1 MVTALLI
8 VIYIAFIGNGF
19 TQSLFGAALP
29 AIQGDLALSL
39 DMANYVNVLIPACT
53 AISSMFGGR
62 MVNKFGTRA
71 VLTAS
76 TVLAALSLLGFSFA
90 NGIVTMCIFAIPLG
104 LSAGATDAA
113 LNNYISLHYK
123 AMHMNFMHCFFGVGM
138 LTGPVIMAFVLD
150 SAGWRAGYRT
160 VFALQCVI
168 VLIVLLSLPIWKK
181 VKHASNTAQ
190 AEAVVSEN
198 LSYFKMIKRSEIRLD
213 WYMCIAINAIE
224 GGVGSLGAW
233 YLVNAHGL
241 SEASSA
247 AAITMFCAG
256 IALGRFLSGIISNKV
271 SSRAIVKVSVGIM
284 LLGTALMF
292 VPVTAVAIAGLFL
305 VGLGNG
311 PIYPSIMYLTPQH
324 FGEKH
329 STSILSS
336 QMAAAYFGFM
346 VGAPVF
352 GSIAK
357 MLSPSAFPLYIL
369 VWGAIF
375 VVSAMLFFRKISKNK

>member
-29 AIQGDLALSL
+29 AIQADLSLSL
-39 DMANYVNVLIPACT
+39 DAVNCVNVLIPACT
-53 AISSMFGGR
+53 AIASMFGGR
-62 MVNKFGTRA
+62 LVNKFGTRA
-71 VLTAS
+71 VLF
-76 TVLAALSLLGFSFA
+76 AATLVSACALLGFSFSG
-90 NGIVTMCIFAIPLG
+90 GIVMMCVFAIPLG
-104 LSAGATDAA
+104 LGAGATDAA

-138 LTGPVIMAFVLD
+138 LAGPLAIALVLD
-150 SAGWRAGYRT
+150 RAGWRAGYHT
-160 VFALQCVI
+160 VFFFQCFI
-168 VLIVLLSLPIWKK
+168 VLVVLASLPIWKR
-181 VKHASNTAQ
+181 VKHKNTFADDLQ
-190 AEAVVSEN
+190 VQPEN
-198 LSYFKMIKRSEIRLD
+198 VSYFSMLKRSEIRLD

-233 YLVNAHGL
+233 YLCNAHGL
-241 SEASSA
+241 SEANSA

-256 IALGRFLSGIISNKV
+256 IALGRFLSGLISNKV
-271 SSRAIVKVSVGIM
+271 SSWNIIKVSVGIM
-284 LLGTALMF
+284 LAGTALMF
-292 VPVTAVAIAGLFL
+292 IPVTPVAIAGLFL

-311 PIYPSIMYLTPQH
+311 PVYPSIMYLTPEH
-324 FGEKH
+324 FGEAQ

-346 VGAPVF
+346 VGAPLF
-352 GSIAK
+352 GSLAK

-369 VWGAIF
+369 VWAVIF
-375 VVSAMLFFRKISKNK
+375 VVSAALFLRKFAKNK

>member
-1 MVTALLI
+1 
-8 VIYIAFIGNGF
+8 
-19 TQSLFGAALP
+19 
-29 AIQGDLALSL
+29 
-39 DMANYVNVLIPACT
+39 
-53 AISSMFGGR
+53 
-62 MVNKFGTRA
+62 VNKFGTRA

-150 SAGWRAGYRT
+150 SAGWRAGYRTVFSKLAGRVKQSTQSHT